1 MRVEP
6 LRLSMFSLAI
16 AAFLWPGLALAEDRL
31 VPFAQETAKGEH
43 WGYKDAAGVVVIP
56 PKFILAREFSA
67 EGLAAVA
74 NEDEW
79 LLIDRRGRVLVRPF
93 VTDNGPDP
101 FREGRARFVS
111 DGKFGFFDAFGR
123 VVIPPRFD
131 FAKPFANGLAA
142 VCRGCKLMRKGEHT
156 TVSGGTWGHIDTAG
170 NRVD

>member
-1 MRVEP
+1 MLVKS
-6 LRLSMFSLAI
+6 LRLSMLTLAI
-16 AAFLWPGLALAEDRL
+16 AVFLWPGLARAADRL
-31 VPFAQETAKGEH
+31 IAFAQETAKGER
-43 WGYKDAAGVVVIP
+43 WGYKDAAGDVVIL

-74 NEDEW
+74 NEGEW
-79 LLIDRRGRVLVRPF
+79 VLIDRWGRTLARPF
-93 VTDNGPDP
+93 VTDDGPDP

-142 VCRGCKLMRKGEHT
+142 VCRGCKLVRKGEHT
-156 TVSGGTWGHIDTAG
+156 TVSSGTWGHIDTAG